1 MKARG
6 RQSRRRGKA
15 APGPHRWD
23 PGDGPEGP
31 PGPGHVYV
39 GVSVQAGVGTAV
51 EGPPPGLG
59 PRAGPTRVWNRRCL
73 PRAHPPGYNAGRE
86 SGARAPPPWPS
97 CPGIYL
103 RRWNAQGGH
112 LVAAGR
118 GSTLVA
124 AGRGGPQAAGPLNRP
139 PWRWPCNYPA
149 FEPRPDA
156 GHHAAPPPGTAPAA
170 LAAAAA
176 AVPCSPHCPQ
186 SPGPPGL
193 PEAGDPW
200 PRGEPR
206 AAPGSCSPRRCA
218 LFGGRPVWRD
228 PRCRYCPG

>member
-86 SGARAPPPWPS
+86 SGAGHRL
-97 CPGIYL
+97 PGPA
-103 RRWNAQGGH
+103 AQ
-112 LVAAGR
+112 VFICAAGMR
-118 GSTLVA
+118 RAGTL
-124 AGRGGPQAAGPLNRP
+124 
-139 PWRWPCNYPA
+139 
-149 FEPRPDA
+149 
-156 GHHAAPPPGTAPAA
+156 
-170 LAAAAA
+170 
-176 AVPCSPHCPQ
+176 
-186 SPGPPGL
+186 
-193 PEAGDPW
+193 W
-200 PRGEPR
+200 PRGGDPHSWLLGGAGPR
-206 AAPGSCSPRRCA
+206 PRD
-218 LFGGRPVWRD
+218 L
-228 PRCRYCPG
+228 